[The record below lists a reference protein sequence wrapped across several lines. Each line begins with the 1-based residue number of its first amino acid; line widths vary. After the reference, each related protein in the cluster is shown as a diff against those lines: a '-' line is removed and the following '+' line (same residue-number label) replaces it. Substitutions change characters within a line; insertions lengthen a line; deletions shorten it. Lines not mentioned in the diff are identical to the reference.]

1 MTTFGYFLSS
11 EEHGPKALVQQAQLA
26 EASGFSSVFISD
38 HFHPWL
44 DEQGESPFVWS
55 VIGAIGATT
64 ALEVTTGVTCP
75 TMRTHPAVIAQAAAT
90 SSLLLDG
97 RFRLGVGTGENLN
110 EHILGHRWPSPDERL
125 DLLAEAID
133 VMRELW
139 TGQLVSH
146 SGANYVV
153 DRARIYSSPD
163 EPIPVLMSAFGT
175 KAAEVAADLA
185 DGLVSTSPD
194 DEVLS
199 TYRKNGGKTPL
210 VAAVKVCWDHDEDTA
225 IERAQ
230 RLWRSSA
237 VPGSLAQELA
247 IPSMFDEASEMIDR
261 DTIKEKFACGPDAQR
276 HVEAIRPYIEAG
288 FDEIFISQIGDDQQ
302 GWFDFFREEVEPRL

>member
-26 EASGFSSVFISD
+26 EAAGFSSVLISD

-75 TMRTHPAVIAQAAAT
+75 TIRTHPAVIAQAAAT

-110 EHILGHRWPSPDERL
+110 EHVLGDRWPSPDERL
-125 DLLAEAID
+125 DLLEEAVE
-133 VMRELW
+133 VMRTLW
-139 TGQLVSH
+139 TGELVSH
-146 SGANYVV
+146 HGANYVV
-153 DRARIYSSPD
+153 DRARIYSAPE
-163 EPIPVLMSAFGT
+163 EPVPVLVSAFGT
-175 KAAEVAADLA
+175 KAAELAADIA
-185 DGLVSTSPD
+185 DGLVATSPD
-194 DEVLS
+194 DDVLA

-210 VAAVKVCWDHDEDTA
+210 IAAVKVCWDRDEDTA
-225 IERAQ
+225 VERAQ
-230 RLWRSSA
+230 RLWRNSA
-237 VPGSLAQELA
+237 VPGTLAQELA
-247 IPSMFDEASEMIDR
+247 LPSMFDEASEMVDR
-261 DTIKEKFACGPDAQR
+261 EAIEEKFACGPDAQR

-288 FDEIFISQIGDDQQ
+288 FDEIFINQIGDDQQ
-302 GWFDFFREEVEPRL
+302 GFFDFFREEVEPRL

>member
-11 EEHGPKALVQQAQLA
+11 EEHGPKALVHQAQLA
-26 EASGFSSVFISD
+26 ESAGFSSVFISD

-75 TMRTHPAVIAQAAAT
+75 TIRTHPAVIAQAAAS

-110 EHILGHRWPSPDERL
+110 EHILGDRWPSPDERL
-125 DLLAEAID
+125 DLLVEAIE
-133 VMRELW
+133 VMRQLW
-139 TGQLVSH
+139 TGKLISH
-146 SGANYVV
+146 RGARYMV
-153 DRARIYSSPD
+153 DRARLYSAP
-163 EPIPVLMSAFGT
+163 EQPIPVLMSAFGT
-175 KAAEVAADLA
+175 KAAEIAADVA
-185 DGLVSTSPD
+185 DGFVTTTPD

-199 TYRKNGGKTPL
+199 TYRKNGGKAPL
-210 VAAVKVCWDHDEDTA
+210 IGAVKVCWDRDEGTA
-225 IERAQ
+225 VERAH
-230 RLWRSSA
+230 RLWRNSA

-247 IPSMFDEASEMIDR
+247 TPAMFDEASELVDH
-261 DTIKEKFACGPDAQR
+261 DTVKEQFACGPDAQR

-288 FDEIFISQIGDDQQ
+288 FDEIFISQMGDDQQ
-302 GWFDFFREEVEPRL
+302 GFFDFFREEVEPRL

>member
-11 EEHGPKALVQQAQLA
+11 EEHGPKALVRQAQLA

-110 EHILGHRWPSPDERL
+110 EHM
-125 DLLAEAID
+125 LAEAID
-133 VMRELW
+133 VMRKLW

-146 SGANYVV
+146 RGANYVV
-153 DRARIYSSPD
+153 DRARVYSSSD
-163 EPIPVLMSAFGT
+163 GPIPVLMSAFGT

-199 TYRKNGGKTPL
+199 TYRKNGGQTPL
-210 VAAVKVCWDHDEDTA
+210 VAAVKVCWDHDEDAA
-225 IERAQ
+225 IDRAQ

-247 IPSMFDEASEMIDR
+247 IPSMFDEASEMVDR

-302 GWFDFFREEVEPRL
+302 GWFDFFREEVDPRL